1 MSGFAAMGSRS
12 PPLSSR
18 LVWAAASALVLL
30 EGPTLVGD
38 RAVPIDLIEDVE
50 QTGLLL
56 EGI

>member
-1 MSGFAAMGSRS
+1 MGSRS